1 MLYTGGEMVAES
13 KEAPPEATLVQS
25 ISINEA
31 PADQDEEEDMD
42 IEIVVGRGSVI
53 EGLFPICHAYVE

>member
-1 MLYTGGEMVAES
+1 MVAES

-53 EGLFPICHAYVE
+53 